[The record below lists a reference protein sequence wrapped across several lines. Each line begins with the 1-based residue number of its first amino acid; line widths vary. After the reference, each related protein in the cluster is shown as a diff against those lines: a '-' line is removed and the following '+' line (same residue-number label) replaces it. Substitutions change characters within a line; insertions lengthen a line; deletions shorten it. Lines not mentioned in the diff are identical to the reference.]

1 MPVEFVDPKKK
12 VYVEVVDDISGVAY
26 EGADYYKGDK
36 FYCTP
41 EWAAVLAN
49 SGKVREAKV
58 PAKDESKKSEGGD
71 KK

>member
-12 VYVEVVDDISGVAY
+12 IYVEVVDEISGVAY

-41 EWAAVLAN
+41 EWAAVFAS
-49 SGKVREAKV
+49 SGKVRQAQEPKK
-58 PAKDESKKSEGGD
+58 PTSKLEGGD
-71 KK
+71 KT